1 MLGGTTPMLGG
12 STPML
17 GGETPNIGGFGGET
31 PMRMDGGIAS
41 LVRGSADVC

>member
-31 PMRMDGGIAS
+31 PMRMDGGTPS